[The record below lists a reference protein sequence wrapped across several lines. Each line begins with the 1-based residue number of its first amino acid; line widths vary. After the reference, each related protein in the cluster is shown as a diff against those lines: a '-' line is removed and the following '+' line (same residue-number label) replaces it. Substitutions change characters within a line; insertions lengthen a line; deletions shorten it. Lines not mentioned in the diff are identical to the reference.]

1 MTRANLTGAT
11 MVGVVLSE
19 VSISAHDGG
28 GQWRASLE
36 NATLR
41 GAMLNGAVIKNMD
54 MEGAEFRE
62 ADLRDADLTG
72 SLLMDADFI
81 DADLC
86 GTKLD
91 KTDQRGT
98 KGIPKKYEDDED

>member
-1 MTRANLTGAT
+1 MARLPGKRNPPGRR
-11 MVGVVLSE
+11 VERCGDE
-19 VSISAHDGG
+19 KHGYG
-28 GQWRASLE
+28 R
-36 NATLR
+36 R
-41 GAMLNGAVIKNMD
+41 R
-54 MEGAEFRE
+54 FRE

-72 SLLMDADFI
+72 SLLMDADFT